1 MVIHWSTPYSE
12 DADEAVEQGEFER
25 AATLR
30 AQSAQSRL
38 ERFGIESNASAD
50 LAVGD
55 LLYAIYYARRAGAD
69 GRAIHLRTLLESYA
83 KLLQH
88 ASYRRLQEHWPD
100 TTDSC
105 LVGLFEEWIGDAHLF
120 TGSPVANR
128 YYDRAESWYQV
139 EVGRATEATDE
150 VWQVMPCWNWG
161 VEPQFEMPLFA
172 LQGFLDWKGLE
183 EADRM
188 STTECADQFVD
199 RLEYKRGLFQDFFDE
214 NPN

>member
-69 GRAIHLRTLLESYA
+69 ERAIHLRTLLESYA

-88 ASYRRLQEHWPD
+88 AAYRWLQEHWPG
-100 TTDSC
+100 TTGSC

-120 TGSPVANR
+120 TESAAAVR
-128 YYDRAESWYQV
+128 YYDRAEPWYQV
-139 EVGRATEATDE
+139 EAQRATDQ
-150 VWQVMPCWNWG
+150 VSQVMPCWGWG
-161 VEPQFEMPLFA
+161 AEPQFEMPLFA
-172 LQGFLDWKGLE
+172 FQSFLDWKGLE

-188 STTECADQFVD
+188 STAECADQFVD
-199 RLEYKRGLFQDFFDE
+199 RLEYKLRLVREFCEKSGA
-214 NPN
+214 N